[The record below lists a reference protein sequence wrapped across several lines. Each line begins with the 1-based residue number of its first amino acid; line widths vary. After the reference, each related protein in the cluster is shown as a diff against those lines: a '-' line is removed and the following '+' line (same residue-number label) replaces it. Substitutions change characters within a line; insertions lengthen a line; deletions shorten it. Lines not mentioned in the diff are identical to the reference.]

1 MREIK
6 YRYIVTEPAKN
17 ITHRLY
23 HTLEGIE
30 RLDPNHQ
37 IFKPSYEI
45 VSRDLYTGFKDKDGT
60 EIYEGDITERMDWDQ
75 LVFGK
80 VERDIDG
87 TWLLIEEYG
96 AVFLRHLLELVA
108 VAGNVHEH
116 PYLLEVDE

>member
-30 RLDPNHQ
+30 KLDPNHQ

-45 VSRDLYTGFKDKDGT
+45 VSRDLYTGFENKNGV

-75 LVFGK
+75 LVVGK

-87 TWLLIEEYG
+87 TWLLIEENG
-96 AVFLRHLLELVA
+96 AGFLRHLLEEIEVI
-108 VAGNVHEH
+108 GNIYEH
-116 PYLLEVDE
+116 PHLLEASE